1 MQTIQ
6 IQIIETLIVL
16 VSTLILNRIT
26 SVLLKKIS
34 SNFEFQHE
42 RLRLIVKIKNIL
54 VNIIAGVFILTIWSV
69 NQDQILVFVTS
80 FLTILGITLFAQWS
94 LLCNI
99 TSGIILFVNHP
110 TKIGDHITIL
120 DKEYNISG
128 IISDI
133 GLFFIIIKTDEDEK
147 VTIPNS
153 IMLQKMIKLDNV
165 KRIE

>member
-1 MQTIQ
+1 MQTLEIQ
-6 IQIIETLIVL
+6 LIETVIVL
-16 VSTLILNRIT
+16 ISTIIINRVTSILLR
-26 SVLLKKIS
+26 KIS
-34 SNFEFQHE
+34 SNFEFQQE

-54 VNIIAGVFILTIWSV
+54 VNIVASVFILTIWSV
-69 NQDQILVFVTS
+69 NQDQILVFITS

-133 GLFFIIIKTDEDEK
+133 GLFFILIKTDDNEII
-147 VTIPNS
+147 TIPNS
-153 IMLQKMIKLDNV
+153 VMLQKMIKVDN
-165 KRIE
+165 KKQ

>member
-1 MQTIQ
+1 MQTLQ
-6 IQIIETLIVL
+6 IQLIETLIVL
-16 VSTLILNRIT
+16 VLTIIINRIT

-34 SNFEFQHE
+34 SNFEFQQE
-42 RLRLIVKIKNIL
+42 RLRLIIKIKNII

-69 NQDQILVFVTS
+69 NQDQILVFITS

-120 DKEYNISG
+120 DNEYNISG

-133 GLFFIIIKTDEDEK
+133 GLFFILIKTDDKEII
-147 VTIPNS
+147 TIPNS
-153 IMLQKMIKLDNV
+153 VMLQKMIKVDN
-165 KRIE
+165 R